1 MGKFIVPAALSQL
14 TFLILNL
21 ADAFFVGHT
30 NDNFQ
35 IASISQPIKENI
47 TALILL
53 AIYVVIIKKEL

>member
-1 MGKFIVPAALSQL
+1 MGKFIVPAALSRL